1 MSINQLIRA
10 SLHENQ
16 LESLS
21 PLEKKLLIGGI
32 AWLAEREGLEN
43 LAPSHV
49 LDEFSAITAWRDQKY
64 DKALF

>member
-32 AWLAEREGLEN
+32 DWLAER
-43 LAPSHV
+43 
-49 LDEFSAITAWRDQKY
+49 EFSAITAWRDQKY